1 MKMRTKGFLICFT
14 GMDGTGKTTLSKNLV
29 KSLKERE
36 IECKYVYAR
45 LTPLI
50 SKPFMWIGRLI
61 FLHGKNMFENY
72 SDYADTKRTVVECN
86 SFLSRIYQQI
96 LLFDYFF
103 QVFFKVKIPL
113 IFSKNIVCDRYV
125 YDTVITDLSVDMDY
139 SNDKIINLLNNL
151 LHIFP
156 KPVITFLID
165 VPEEIAY
172 KRKNDTPSIEYLRE
186 RRDAYLSVG
195 NKYKMVILDG
205 TKKLEELQC
214 EIEKEVGKCL

>member
-1 MKMRTKGFLICFT
+1 MKNKGFLICFT

-45 LTPLI
+45 LTPII
-50 SKPFMWIGRLI
+50 SKPFMWIGGLI

-72 SDYADTKRTVVECN
+72 SDYANTKRMAIEHN

-103 QVFFKVKIPL
+103 QFFFKVKIPL
-113 IFSKNIVCDRYV
+113 IFNKNIVCDRYV
-125 YDTVITDLSVDMDY
+125 YDTVITDLSVDMNY
-139 SNDKIINLLNNL
+139 SKDKVIDLLDNLLRF
-151 LHIFP
+151 FP
-156 KPVITFLID
+156 KPNITFLID
-165 VPEEIAY
+165 VSEEISY
-172 KRKNDTPSIEYLRE
+172 QRKNDTPSIEYLRE
-186 RRDAYLSVG
+186 RRGTYLNVG

-205 TKKLEELQC
+205 SKKLEELQC
-214 EIEKEVGKCL
+214 EIEKGVFQ